1 MSFPVPGIGNV
12 FLRSVAV
19 NVPLVGAIVA
29 GVVGVYSFLKW
40 ERTHAGVDKEA
51 QRKEFLRRLCA
62 ESDIPGATLVAY
74 LDCADPIAK
83 AIDTLRRPR
92 ATETDTV
99 TPEELT
105 GLRRA
110 LSGAI
115 V

>member
-19 NVPLVGAIVA
+19 NVPLVGAIV
-29 GVVGVYSFLKW
+29 
-40 ERTHAGVDKEA
+40 AGVDKEA

-74 LDCADPIAK
+74 LDSADPIAK